1 MTLRLRLTII
11 LVAIVAI
18 GLLAADVVTYTALR
32 SFLIRRVDQQLAS
45 AGQPMMRL
53 LLSPGPGPRG
63 CGGPESGSVLP
74 AGTYATLYDSSNH
87 EVSQVACTYDGRLPS
102 PPDLKPAQGAAPP
115 FGSAPFTV
123 GAVGNGGL
131 HYRALALTLNNGYTV
146 VVAIPM
152 TEVSQTLS
160 RLLGVAVLVTLCVLV
175 AMALVSW
182 FTVRRELQPLERVE
196 QTAGA
201 IAGGDLSRRVD
212 EKDPHTEV
220 GRLGIALNSMLGR
233 IEQAMEERKA
243 SEEALR
249 RFLADASH
257 ELRTPLTSIRGYA
270 ELFRRGAGA
279 TQADTALAMRRIEQ
293 ESERMSALVDD
304 LLFLERAGSGR
315 PIAREP
321 MDVSAAVS
329 DAVNDARA
337 VDPTRSVELDAAE
350 GLEVIGDEARL
361 RQVFANLMSNAL
373 QHTPAGSPIEV
384 VAAGDD
390 GFVSVS
396 VRDHGEGI
404 DPEHLPHVFEPF
416 YRADPA
422 RGRVRK
428 DKEGSG
434 TGLGLSIVEAVV
446 EGHGGTVEVS
456 SQVGEGTTFTLRLP
470 SSARVLPEPP
480 DAAVAVES

>member
-18 GLLAADVVTYTALR
+18 GLVVADVVTYTALR

-45 AGQPMMRL
+45 AGQPMVRL
-53 LLSPGPGPRG
+53 LLSPGPHG

-74 AGTYATLYDSSNH
+74 AGTYATLYDSTNKL
-87 EVSQVACTYDGRLPS
+87 VSQVACTYDGRLPAA
-102 PPDLKPAQGAAPP
+102 PDLKPAQGPAPP
-115 FGSAPFTV
+115 FGADPFTV
-123 GAVGNGGL
+123 GAAGNGGL
-131 HYRALALTLNNGYTV
+131 HYRALAITLNGGYTV

-152 TEVSQTLS
+152 TEVAQTLS
-160 RLLGVAVLVTLCVLV
+160 RLFGVAVLVTLSILA
-175 AMALVSW
+175 AMALLSW

-212 EKDPHTEV
+212 EKDPHTEI

-233 IEQAMEERKA
+233 IEQAMDERKA

-304 LLFLERAGSGR
+304 LLFLERAGRGR

-321 MDVSAAVS
+321 VDITAAVG

-337 VDPTRSVELDAAE
+337 VDPTRSIELDAPDE
-350 GLEVIGDEARL
+350 LEVTGDEARL
-361 RQVFANLMSNAL
+361 RQLFANLMSNAL
-373 QHTPAGSPIEV
+373 QHTPAGAPIEV
-384 VAAGDD
+384 AVAAED

-422 RGRVRK
+422 RGRSSK
-428 DKEGSG
+428 DEEGSG
-434 TGLGLSIVEAVV
+434 TGLGLAIVAAVAEA
-446 EGHGGTVEVS
+446 HGGTVDVAS
-456 SQVGEGTTFTLRLP
+456 KVGEGTTFTLRLP
-470 SSARVLPEPP
+470 SSAALMPEPP